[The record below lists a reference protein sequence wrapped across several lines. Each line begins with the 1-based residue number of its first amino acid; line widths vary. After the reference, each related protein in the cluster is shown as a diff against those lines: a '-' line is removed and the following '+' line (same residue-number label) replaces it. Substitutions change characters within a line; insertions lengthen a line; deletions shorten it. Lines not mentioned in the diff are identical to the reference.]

1 VSRANFLEVN
11 VMRFSQW
18 LLGGATAAAIA
29 GAIASGCGGS
39 TNNNT
44 PVDSGTDVN
53 AADSPSEAAKEAAAE
68 TGPADAGPDACTVD
82 ADLST
87 LQVPDASIG
96 DSGATTAE
104 CYSCIETT
112 CSTQLTA
119 CNGDCTCKTDI
130 VQFIACVGGGGQ
142 ILTCGAPL
150 VGGDPAALAL
160 LVCTGGSAAA
170 QLGGSGPGCLK
181 QCGVS
186 LPEGGAGEGGAGE
199 GGTGEGGGGEA
210 GGDAAGE

>member
-1 VSRANFLEVN
+1 
-11 VMRFSQW
+11 MRFSQW
-18 LLGGATAAAIA
+18 LLGGATTAAIA
-29 GAIASGCGGS
+29 CAIASGCGGS

-44 PVDSGTDVN
+44 PVEAGTVVD
-53 AADSPSEAAKEAAAE
+53 ATPEAAKEAAAE
-68 TGPADAGPDACTVD
+68 TGPQDAAPEACAVD
-82 ADLST
+82 ADLSS

-112 CSTQLTA
+112 CSSQLTT

-130 VQFIACVGGGGQ
+130 ITFITCVGGGGQ
-142 ILTCGAPL
+142 ILTCGGPL
-150 VGGDPAALAL
+150 LTGGDPAALAL

-181 QCGVS
+181 PCGVT

-199 GGTGEGGGGEA
+199 GGGGEGGGEG
-210 GGDAAGE
+210 GGDGAVTDATGQ